1 MRIRAV
7 WTYLLV
13 GGSLA
18 GIAAWRAM
26 PVHGNSMSS
35 SGGWNRQASAR
46 YLDNREVWWQ
56 RWPRAQ
62 KDHGTMCISCHTVV
76 PYAMARPGLRKDIGE
91 TAMNAPEKIMLD
103 NVERRVSHWPEMVPF
118 YSDEDD
124 GPGKTAESHA
134 TEAVLN
140 AVILATYDAS
150 HGHVRPITRTA
161 FDEAWALQEKTGEDA
176 GGWRWQ
182 NFHLAPWES
191 AESGY
196 QGAALLF
203 LEALSLPDGF
213 VTEPVARQHLDELR
227 HYLRRKYAVQ
237 PVINQLYILW
247 ASARAPGLLT
257 QPERKAL
264 VASIERQQQADGGW
278 RTMTMAKSEWTEA
291 LPRPTESD
299 GYATGLTVL
308 ALEESGAGRDE
319 MTLQRGLKWLTEHQ
333 ERDGSWSA
341 DSINKKRD
349 PQTDASL
356 FMRDASTAYAVLALE
371 KAR

>member
-1 MRIRAV
+1 MRSSWLR
-7 WTYLLV
+7 TM
-13 GGSLA
+13 
-18 GIAAWRAM
+18 RAM
-26 PVHGNSMSS
+26 DMSVRS
-35 SGGWNRQASAR
+35 
-46 YLDNREVWWQ
+46 
-56 RWPRAQ
+56 
-62 KDHGTMCISCHTVV
+62 H
-76 PYAMARPGLRKDIGE
+76 GLRSMRCGRSK
-91 TAMNAPEKIMLD
+91 
-103 NVERRVSHWPEMVPF
+103 RRPA
-118 YSDEDD
+118 
-124 GPGKTAESHA
+124 KT
-134 TEAVLN
+134 
-140 AVILATYDAS
+140 
-150 HGHVRPITRTA
+150 
-161 FDEAWALQEKTGEDA
+161 Q

-341 DSINKKRD
+341 GLDQQEARSADRCQSLYERCIHGLCGARAGEGQITDWSRRQGAWVGSTSEAGTFQSDHSSFGYMPSDRSMRLNNYGLIRRTSI
-349 PQTDASL
+349 
-356 FMRDASTAYAVLALE
+356 LE
-371 KAR
+371 